1 MFNSPV
7 WQGDVLFTCRARSCF
22 IHLSGNVMFYSSI
35 WQGDCLIHLSCQVRS
50 IHLSGKVMFYSPV
63 WQGECAGEGA
73 AAGLQA
79 YGLAAAGLRYSLV
92 QSGSTVEVK
101 VVHYFTV
108 GTMLKLLF
116 R

>member
-1 MFNSPV
+1 MIA
-7 WQGDVLFTCRARSCF
+7 LFTCLAK
-22 IHLSGNVMFYSSI
+22 
-35 WQGDCLIHLSCQVRS
+35 RS

-63 WQGECAGEGA
+63 WQGERAGEGA

-108 GTMLKLLF
+108 GTMLTQKMFLDLNCYSDDMCKKVGFRHKSGFKKIVPTPKLLLD
-116 R
+116 